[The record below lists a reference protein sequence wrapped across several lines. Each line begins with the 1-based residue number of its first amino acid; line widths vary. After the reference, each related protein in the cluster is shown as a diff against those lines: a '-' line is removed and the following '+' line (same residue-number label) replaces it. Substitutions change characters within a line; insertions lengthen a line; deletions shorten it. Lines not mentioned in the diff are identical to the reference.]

1 MDWSAV
7 NVSLTLAAWTTL
19 VLLPVGLALARWLAV
34 TAWAGRPFIEA
45 LLLLPLLLPPT
56 VIGFYFLVAFGQGS
70 ALGAWLAHT
79 MGWRL
84 VFSMEGLLLVSVL
97 VNLPFMVQPIQ
108 RAFAAVPH
116 SLREAA
122 WVSGLSGWQTFWRID
137 LPLAWPGL
145 LAGMAL
151 TVAHTLGEF
160 GVVLMVGG
168 NIAGETRTLS
178 VSLYDK
184 VQGMA
189 LQSAHVMALALVG
202 VSLLAL
208 TVVLAFDRVGQRG
221 RALQGRCWA
230 ACMFSFA
237 PAARSVW
244 PLSST
249 VVRVNWWPWSVH
261 RAVAKPACCVPSRVC
276 GHRPICRAISVW
288 RIRLGSTRPQTCCA
302 RRKSA
307 GRFWCSSITPC
318 FRT

>member
-1 MDWSAV
+1 MDWSALH
-7 NVSLTLAAWTTL
+7 VSLTLAVLTTL
-19 VLLPVGLALARWLAV
+19 ALLPVGLALARWLAV
-34 TAWAGRPFIEA
+34 TAWAGRPVVEA

-70 ALGAWLAHT
+70 ALGAWLASS
-79 MGWRL
+79 GIRL
-84 VFSMEGLLLVSVL
+84 VFTLEGLLLVSVL

-122 WVSGLSGWQTFWRID
+122 WVSGLSTWQTFWRIE

-168 NIAGETRTLS
+168 NIEGETRTLS

-184 VQGMA
+184 VQGMD

-202 VSLLAL
+202 ISLLAL
-208 TVVLAFDRVGQRG
+208 SLVLAFDRVGQRG
-221 RALQGRCWA
+221 RALQER
-230 ACMFSFA
+230 
-237 PAARSVW
+237 
-244 PLSST
+244 
-249 VVRVNWWPWSVH
+249 
-261 RAVAKPACCVPSRVC
+261 
-276 GHRPICRAISVW
+276 
-288 RIRLGSTRPQTCCA
+288 
-302 RRKSA
+302 
-307 GRFWCSSITPC
+307 
-318 FRT
+318 

>member
-1 MDWSAV
+1 
-7 NVSLTLAAWTTL
+7 LTTLA
-19 VLLPVGLALARWLAV
+19 LLPLGLVLARWLAV
-34 TAWAGRPFIEA
+34 TAWAGRPVVEA

-56 VIGFYFLVAFGQGS
+56 VIGFYFLVALGQGS
-70 ALGAWLAHT
+70 AFGAWLAAS
-79 MGWRL
+79 GIRL
-84 VFSMEGLLLVSVL
+84 VFTLEGLLLVSVL

-122 WVSGLSGWQTFWRID
+122 WVSGLSTWQTFWRVE

-168 NIAGETRTLS
+168 NIEGETRTLS

-184 VQGMA
+184 VQGMD

-208 TVVLAFDRVGQRG
+208 SMVLAFDRVGQRG
-221 RALQGRCWA
+221 RALQER
-230 ACMFSFA
+230 
-237 PAARSVW
+237 
-244 PLSST
+244 
-249 VVRVNWWPWSVH
+249 
-261 RAVAKPACCVPSRVC
+261 
-276 GHRPICRAISVW
+276 
-288 RIRLGSTRPQTCCA
+288 
-302 RRKSA
+302 
-307 GRFWCSSITPC
+307 
-318 FRT
+318 

>member
-1 MDWSAV
+1 MDWSALH
-7 NVSLTLAAWTTL
+7 VSLTLAALTTL
-19 VLLPVGLALARWLAV
+19 ALLPVGLALARWLAV
-34 TAWAGRPFIEA
+34 TAWGGRPVVEA

-56 VIGFYFLVAFGQGS
+56 VIGFYFLVALGQGS
-70 ALGAWLAHT
+70 ALGAWLASS
-79 MGWRL
+79 GVRL
-84 VFSMEGLLLVSVL
+84 VFTLEGLLLVSVL

-122 WVSGLSGWQTFWRID
+122 WVSGLSGWQTFWRIE

-168 NIAGETRTLS
+168 NIEGETRTLS

-184 VQGMA
+184 VQGMD

-208 TVVLAFDRVGQRG
+208 TLVLAFDRVGQRG
-221 RALQGRCWA
+221 RALQER
-230 ACMFSFA
+230 
-237 PAARSVW
+237 
-244 PLSST
+244 
-249 VVRVNWWPWSVH
+249 
-261 RAVAKPACCVPSRVC
+261 
-276 GHRPICRAISVW
+276 
-288 RIRLGSTRPQTCCA
+288 
-302 RRKSA
+302 
-307 GRFWCSSITPC
+307 
-318 FRT
+318 

>member
-1 MDWSAV
+1 MDWSALH
-7 NVSLTLAAWTTL
+7 VSLTLAVLTTL
-19 VLLPVGLALARWLAV
+19 ALLPLGLLLARWLAV
-34 TAWAGRPFIEA
+34 TAWAGRPVVEA

-56 VIGFYFLVAFGQGS
+56 VIGFYFLMALGQGS
-70 ALGAWLAHT
+70 PLGAWLAAS
-79 MGWRL
+79 GIRL
-84 VFSMEGLLLVSVL
+84 VFTLEGLLLVSVL

-122 WVSGLSGWQTFWRID
+122 WVSGLSTWQTFWRIE

-168 NIAGETRTLS
+168 NIEGETRTLS

-184 VQGMA
+184 VQGMD

-208 TVVLAFDRVGQRG
+208 SLVLAFDRVGQRG
-221 RALQGRCWA
+221 RALQER
-230 ACMFSFA
+230 
-237 PAARSVW
+237 
-244 PLSST
+244 
-249 VVRVNWWPWSVH
+249 
-261 RAVAKPACCVPSRVC
+261 
-276 GHRPICRAISVW
+276 
-288 RIRLGSTRPQTCCA
+288 
-302 RRKSA
+302 
-307 GRFWCSSITPC
+307 
-318 FRT
+318 

>member
-1 MDWSAV
+1 
-7 NVSLTLAAWTTL
+7 LTLAVLTTL

-34 TAWAGRPFIEA
+34 TAWAGRPVVEA

-70 ALGAWLAHT
+70 PLGAWLAT
-79 MGWRL
+79 SDIRL
-84 VFSMEGLLLVSVL
+84 VFTLEGLLLVSVL

-122 WVSGLSGWQTFWRID
+122 WVSGLSSWQTFWRIE

-168 NIAGETRTLS
+168 NIEGETRTLS

-184 VQGMA
+184 VQGMD

-208 TVVLAFDRVGQRG
+208 TLVLAFDRVGQRG
-221 RALQGRCWA
+221 RALQER
-230 ACMFSFA
+230 
-237 PAARSVW
+237 
-244 PLSST
+244 
-249 VVRVNWWPWSVH
+249 
-261 RAVAKPACCVPSRVC
+261 
-276 GHRPICRAISVW
+276 
-288 RIRLGSTRPQTCCA
+288 
-302 RRKSA
+302 
-307 GRFWCSSITPC
+307 
-318 FRT
+318 

>member
-1 MDWSAV
+1 MDWSALH
-7 NVSLTLAAWTTL
+7 VSLLLAALTTL
-19 VLLPVGLALARWLAV
+19 VLLPLGLALARWLAV
-34 TAWAGRPFIEA
+34 TAWMGRPLIEA

-70 ALGAWLAHT
+70 PLGAWLAAS
-79 MGWRL
+79 GWRL
-84 VFSMEGLLLVSVL
+84 VFTLEGLLLVSVL

-108 RAFAAVPH
+108 RAFAAVPN

-122 WVSGLSGWQTFWRID
+122 WVSGLSTWQTFWRIE

-168 NIAGETRTLS
+168 NIEGETRTLS

-184 VQGMA
+184 VQGMD

-208 TVVLAFDRVGQRG
+208 SLVLAFDRVGQRG
-221 RALQGRCWA
+221 RALQER
-230 ACMFSFA
+230 
-237 PAARSVW
+237 
-244 PLSST
+244 
-249 VVRVNWWPWSVH
+249 
-261 RAVAKPACCVPSRVC
+261 
-276 GHRPICRAISVW
+276 
-288 RIRLGSTRPQTCCA
+288 
-302 RRKSA
+302 
-307 GRFWCSSITPC
+307 
-318 FRT
+318 

>member
-1 MDWSAV
+1 MMDGSAL
-7 NVSLTLAAWTTL
+7 NVSLILAALTTL
-19 VLLPVGLALARWLAV
+19 TLLPAGLALARWLAV
-34 TAWAGRPFIEA
+34 TAWAGRPFVEA

-70 ALGAWLAHT
+70 VLGTWLAAW
-79 MGWRL
+79 GIRL
-84 VFSMEGLLLVSVL
+84 VFTLEGLLLVSVL

-122 WVSGLSGWQTFWRID
+122 WVSGLTSWQTFWRIE

-168 NIAGETRTLS
+168 NIEGETRTLS

-184 VQGMA
+184 VQGMD
-189 LQSAHVMALALVG
+189 LQSAHVMALSLVG

-208 TVVLAFDRVGQRG
+208 TLVLAFDRVGQRG
-221 RALQGRCWA
+221 RALQER
-230 ACMFSFA
+230 
-237 PAARSVW
+237 
-244 PLSST
+244 
-249 VVRVNWWPWSVH
+249 
-261 RAVAKPACCVPSRVC
+261 
-276 GHRPICRAISVW
+276 
-288 RIRLGSTRPQTCCA
+288 
-302 RRKSA
+302 
-307 GRFWCSSITPC
+307 
-318 FRT
+318 

>member
-1 MDWSAV
+1 MDWSALH
-7 NVSLTLAAWTTL
+7 VSLTLAVLTTL
-19 VLLPVGLALARWLAV
+19 ALLPVGLALARWLAV
-34 TAWAGRPFIEA
+34 TAWAGRPVVEA
-45 LLLLPLLLPPT
+45 LLLVPLLLPPT

-70 ALGAWLAHT
+70 PLGAWLAAS
-79 MGWRL
+79 GIRL
-84 VFSMEGLLLVSVL
+84 VFTLEGLLLVSVL

-122 WVSGLSGWQTFWRID
+122 WVSGLSTWQTFWSIE

-168 NIAGETRTLS
+168 NIEGETRTLS

-184 VQGMA
+184 VQGMD

-208 TVVLAFDRVGQRG
+208 TLVLAFDRVGPLG
-221 RALQGRCWA
+221 RALQER
-230 ACMFSFA
+230 
-237 PAARSVW
+237 
-244 PLSST
+244 
-249 VVRVNWWPWSVH
+249 
-261 RAVAKPACCVPSRVC
+261 
-276 GHRPICRAISVW
+276 
-288 RIRLGSTRPQTCCA
+288 
-302 RRKSA
+302 
-307 GRFWCSSITPC
+307 
-318 FRT
+318 

>member
-1 MDWSAV
+1 MDWSAFQ
-7 NVSLTLAAWTTL
+7 VSLTLAVLTTL

-34 TAWAGRPFIEA
+34 TAWVGRPVVEA

-70 ALGAWLAHT
+70 PLGAWLAASNI
-79 MGWRL
+79 RL
-84 VFSMEGLLLVSVL
+84 VFTLEGLLLVSVL

-122 WVSGLSGWQTFWRID
+122 WVSGLSSWQTFWRIE

-168 NIAGETRTLS
+168 NIEGETRTLS

-184 VQGMA
+184 VQGMD
-189 LQSAHVMALALVG
+189 LQSAHVMALSLVG

-208 TVVLAFDRVGQRG
+208 TLVLAFDRVGQRG
-221 RALQGRCWA
+221 RALQER
-230 ACMFSFA
+230 
-237 PAARSVW
+237 
-244 PLSST
+244 
-249 VVRVNWWPWSVH
+249 
-261 RAVAKPACCVPSRVC
+261 
-276 GHRPICRAISVW
+276 
-288 RIRLGSTRPQTCCA
+288 
-302 RRKSA
+302 
-307 GRFWCSSITPC
+307 
-318 FRT
+318 

>member
-1 MDWSAV
+1 MDWSALH
-7 NVSLTLAAWTTL
+7 VSLTLAVLTTL
-19 VLLPVGLALARWLAV
+19 ALLPVGLALARWLAV
-34 TAWAGRPFIEA
+34 TAWAGRPVVEA

-70 ALGAWLAHT
+70 TLGAWLAAS
-79 MGWRL
+79 GIRL
-84 VFSMEGLLLVSVL
+84 VFTLEGLLLVSVL

-122 WVSGLSGWQTFWRID
+122 WVSGLSAWQTFWRIE

-168 NIAGETRTLS
+168 NIEGETRTLS

-184 VQGMA
+184 VQGMD

-202 VSLLAL
+202 ISLLAL
-208 TVVLAFDRVGQRG
+208 TLVLAFDRVGQRG
-221 RALQGRCWA
+221 RALQER
-230 ACMFSFA
+230 
-237 PAARSVW
+237 
-244 PLSST
+244 
-249 VVRVNWWPWSVH
+249 
-261 RAVAKPACCVPSRVC
+261 
-276 GHRPICRAISVW
+276 
-288 RIRLGSTRPQTCCA
+288 
-302 RRKSA
+302 
-307 GRFWCSSITPC
+307 
-318 FRT
+318 

>member
-7 NVSLTLAAWTTL
+7 NVSLILAAWTTL
-19 VLLPVGLALARWLAV
+19 ALLPLGLALARWLAV
-34 TAWAGRPFIEA
+34 TRWAGRPFIEA

-70 ALGAWLAHT
+70 PLGAWLT
-79 MGWRL
+79 QSLGWRL
-84 VFSMEGLLLVSVL
+84 VFTMEGLLLVSVL

-122 WVSGLSGWQTFWRID
+122 WVSGLSGWQTFWRIE

-184 VQGMA
+184 VQGME

-208 TVVLAFDRVGQRG
+208 TLVLAFDRVGQRG
-221 RALQGRCWA
+221 RALQER
-230 ACMFSFA
+230 
-237 PAARSVW
+237 
-244 PLSST
+244 
-249 VVRVNWWPWSVH
+249 
-261 RAVAKPACCVPSRVC
+261 
-276 GHRPICRAISVW
+276 
-288 RIRLGSTRPQTCCA
+288 
-302 RRKSA
+302 
-307 GRFWCSSITPC
+307 
-318 FRT
+318 